1 MRFIAAMDHSG
12 GSTGGVLERYEQ
24 AYTEENKM
32 DLVHQMRLRMINSP
46 LFNGDNIWAAILY
59 TDSINRGI
67 VEILRDK
74 GIESYVKIDSGCE
87 EDGTLKPFGVET
99 MIEFAHENDCT
110 GTKMRSIVTSSA
122 MVNPI
127 LKQQFEM
134 AQMIAQNGLT
144 PIVEPE
150 VPIDHL
156 DKRDIE
162 ILLRHSIEPY
172 LDEFTGQV
180 ILKLTMPDEQNLYQE
195 LSQHANVKKV
205 VGLSGGYTTTQ
216 AVSKLSQQL
225 DMSASFSRA
234 LSEGLYASQSDS
246 EFNKRIS
253 TNIKRIEGASS

>member
-1 MRFIAAMDHSG
+1 
-12 GSTGGVLERYEQ
+12 
-24 AYTEENKM
+24 
-32 DLVHQMRLRMINSP
+32 
-46 LFNGDNIWAAILY
+46 
-59 TDSINRGI
+59 
-67 VEILRDK
+67 
-74 GIESYVKIDSGCE
+74 
-87 EDGTLKPFGVET
+87 
-99 MIEFAHENDCT
+99 
-110 GTKMRSIVTSSA
+110 MRSIVTSSA

-180 ILKLTMPDEQNLYQE
+180 ILKLTIPDEQNLYQE